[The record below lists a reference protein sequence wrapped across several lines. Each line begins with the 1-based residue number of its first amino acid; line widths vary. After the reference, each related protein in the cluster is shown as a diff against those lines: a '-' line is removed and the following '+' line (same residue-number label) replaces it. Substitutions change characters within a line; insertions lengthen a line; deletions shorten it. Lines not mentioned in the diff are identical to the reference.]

1 LSSPT
6 TLLTLTTATRKTLVA
21 LTAMSNPLD
30 IASLLGSLPT
40 LLPRSTSSPLPHPT
54 DAVAALVHAI
64 HTSLGFRLVGQPSG
78 PASAQAAQPSQA
90 IPEPEAEA
98 DDGASETA
106 TAVDQEEDAERAPA
120 GRLPEGWNARGEDS
134 YAFEY
139 RHEQSAMTFR
149 VRVGRMGGRVQVD
162 AMAEVSYI
170 EI

>member
-1 LSSPT
+1 
-6 TLLTLTTATRKTLVA
+6 
-21 LTAMSNPLD
+21 MSNPLD
-30 IASLLGSLPT
+30 TASLLGTLPN

-54 DAVAALVHAI
+54 DAVAALVHTI
-64 HTSLGFRLVGQPSG
+64 HTSLGFRL
-78 PASAQAAQPSQA
+78 AAQPSAPAPSQPA
-90 IPEPEAEA
+90 QPSHVAPEPES

-120 GRLPEGWNARGEDS
+120 GRLSEGWNARGEDS

-139 RHEQSAMTFR
+139 RHEQSAMAFR

-170 EI
+170 ENCHIRSG